1 MMKIVHLTDTHF
13 VPKGETLYGGDPRA
27 VLEAAVADI
36 NKHHRDADLVC
47 ITGDLTHWG
56 EPEAFESLKDV
67 LSPLKPPLQLMLGN
81 HDHRETF
88 ATYFPDQQRD
98 ENGFVQSVRQTEQ
111 GRLIF
116 LDTNQDGT
124 HAGWFCET
132 RRRWLSEQ
140 LRAAEEADDPVFLFM
155 HHPPFKIGL
164 APLDRISLQE
174 PELFAETVAPFAQR
188 IRHLFFG
195 HIHRPLSGNWMGI
208 SVSSLRA
215 MNHQCWFDLEAESSI
230 AGSFEPPAYAVVLI
244 DDQTVVVHTHDFLDK
259 SRKFSLHESPVEDWA
274 VRYAHP

>member
-1 MMKIVHLTDTHF
+1 MKLIHLTDTHF
-13 VPKGETLYGGDPRA
+13 VPRGETLYGGDPRI

-56 EPEAFESLKDV
+56 EPEAFESLAEV
-67 LSPLKPPLQLMLGN
+67 LSPLKPPLQLLLGN
-81 HDHRETF
+81 HDDRAVFSEH
-88 ATYFPDQQRD
+88 FPDQARD
-98 ENGFVQSVRQTEQ
+98 ENGFVQSVRKTAQ
-111 GRLIF
+111 GHLIF
-116 LDTNQDGT
+116 LDTNLEGT
-124 HAGWFCET
+124 HAGWYCDT
-132 RRRWLSEQ
+132 RRAWLKAQ
-140 LRAAEEADDPVFLFM
+140 LATAEEQDAPVLLFM
-155 HHPPFKIGL
+155 HHPPFPIGL

-174 PELFAETVAPFAQR
+174 PEAFAATVEPYAGR

-195 HIHRPLSGNWMGI
+195 HIHRPLSGNWKGM

-215 MNHQCWFDLEAESSI
+215 MNHQCWFDLEAESAI

-244 DDQTVVVHTHDFLDK
+244 GDDSVVIHTHDFLDK
-259 SRKFSLHESPVEDWA
+259 SRKFSLRESPVEDWA

>member
-1 MMKIVHLTDTHF
+1 MKLIHLTDTHF
-13 VPKGETLYGGDPRA
+13 VPRGETLYGGDPRI

-56 EPEAFESLKDV
+56 EPEAFESLAEV

-81 HDHRETF
+81 HDDRPTF
-88 ATYFPDQQRD
+88 AQHFPDQRRD
-98 ENGFVQSVRQTEQ
+98 ENGFVQSVLKTAQ
-111 GRLIF
+111 GHLIF
-116 LDTNQDGT
+116 LDTNLDGT
-124 HAGWFCET
+124 HAGWYCEV
-132 RRRWLSEQ
+132 RRKWLAAQ
-140 LRAAEEADDPVFLFM
+140 LKIAEAEDAPVFLFM
-155 HHPPFKIGL
+155 HHPPFPIGL

-174 PELFAETVAPFAQR
+174 PEAFAATIGPYATR

-195 HIHRPLSGNWMGI
+195 HIHRPLSGNWKGI

-215 MNHQCWFDLEAESSI
+215 MNHQCWLDLEAETAI

-244 DDQTVVVHTHDFLDK
+244 GDDSVVIHTHDFLDK
-259 SRKFSLHESPVEDWA
+259 SRKFSLRESPVEDWA

>member
-1 MMKIVHLTDTHF
+1 MKLIHLTDTHF
-13 VPKGETLYGGDPRA
+13 VPRGETLYGGDPRV

-56 EPEAFESLKDV
+56 EPEAFESLAEV

-81 HDHRETF
+81 HDDRPTF
-88 ATYFPDQQRD
+88 AQYFPEQRRD
-98 ENGFVQSVRQTEQ
+98 ENGFVQSVLKTDQ
-111 GRLIF
+111 GHLIF
-116 LDTNQDGT
+116 LDTNLDGT
-124 HAGWFCET
+124 HAGWYCEV
-132 RRRWLSEQ
+132 RRKWLAAQ
-140 LRAAEEADDPVFLFM
+140 LKTAEADGAPVFLFM
-155 HHPPFKIGL
+155 HHPPFPIGL

-174 PELFAETVAPFAQR
+174 PEAFAATIAPYTAR

-195 HIHRPLSGNWMGI
+195 HIHRPLSGNWKGI

-215 MNHQCWFDLEAESSI
+215 MNHQCWFVLEVETAI

-244 DDQTVVVHTHDFLDK
+244 DDDTVVIHTHDFLDK
-259 SRKFSLHESPVEDWA
+259 SPKFSLRESPVEDWA